1 MKSNQMT
8 GRAWVRRVLRQATLF
23 GGVASAVCI
32 HAGETSA
39 QETLR
44 PMPPKAW
51 KSAGPWRAIGISPRK
66 PAMAPP
72 TLAPTTLAPSE
83 SLSELNAV
91 SPASAQESSSQSAS
105 PQAGGVVNAIATDQA
120 KQPSL
125 VKVPSIKIQLPE
137 ASSIAPNLPSVPSV
151 PSVPNLSNLSNASLP
166 TELETSRSIGAKVR
180 LSASSI
186 SQVPSQGVAL
196 ESSTTNAANLRV
208 TRSGDITAETPVKVN
223 FNQERILALPAL
235 PSANSPFAETGIEI
249 PVRVEA
255 VAETVQTILE
265 SQPPMVELPAMG
277 ILPVTPLDIPTRSLP
292 PELQAPELEAPKLQA
307 PELQAPKLQAPELQA
322 PELQAPELQAPELQA
337 PELQAPEL
345 QAPEL
350 EAPEIEAPKIGE
362 MHRSDESAASNAAQT
377 LNPEVDV
384 LTLANPAL
392 SANRTSGPVSAASS
406 IVPLPSIDA
415 TSEEIEAISKLAR
428 STKPSSDKAMMEG
441 VLSQPGDE
449 VLITSGPLSKLIDSE
464 AAESVMLETQA
475 IRAVQVPGTISRLH
489 VVDSS
494 VCQVVCNGN
503 RLFIVADQP
512 GQTIIEANMGKHQKP
527 LHMKVVVER
536 PWARGKSASVNLDQM
551 QAIVSHLAP
560 TAEITV
566 QPSDEG
572 SLIVT
577 GFAQSNQQAKKVL
590 EAIRKMVL
598 VPVVDQVEVR

>member
-23 GGVASAVCI
+23 GGLASAVCI

-137 ASSIAPNLPSVPSV
+137 ASSIAPNLPSVP
-151 PSVPNLSNLSNASLP
+151 NLPNLSNASLP

-292 PELQAPELEAPKLQA
+292 PELQAPELEAPK
-307 PELQAPKLQAPELQA
+307 
-322 PELQAPELQAPELQA
+322 LQAPELQAPELQA

>member
-8 GRAWVRRVLRQATLF
+8 GRAWVRRVLRQTTLF
-23 GGVASAVCI
+23 GGLASAVCI
-32 HAGETSA
+32 HAGLTSA
-39 QETLR
+39 QDTLR

-66 PAMAPP
+66 PAMAPSTQAP
-72 TLAPTTLAPSE
+72 ATLAPVE
-83 SLSELNAV
+83 SLSELSAV
-91 SPASAQESSSQSAS
+91 SPASAQESSNQSAS

-137 ASSIAPNLPSVPSV
+137 ASSIAPNI
-151 PSVPNLSNLSNASLP
+151 PNLPNVPNLSNASLP

-186 SQVPSQGVAL
+186 SQVPSQGVSL
-196 ESSTTNAANLRV
+196 ESTSTNAANLKV

-235 PSANSPFAETGIEI
+235 PSANSPYAETGIEI

-265 SQPPMVELPAMG
+265 SQPPMVELPAIG

-292 PELQAPELEAPKLQA
+292 PELEAPELEAPELEAPELEAPELEAPELEAPKLN
-307 PELQAPKLQAPELQA
+307 
-322 PELQAPELQAPELQA
+322 
-337 PELQAPEL
+337 
-345 QAPEL
+345 
-350 EAPEIEAPKIGE
+350 E
-362 MHRSDESAASNAAQT
+362 MHRNDESVASNAAQT

-384 LTLANPAL
+384 PTLANPVL
-392 SANRTSGPVSAASS
+392 SANRSIGPVSAASS

-428 STKPSSDKAMMEG
+428 STKPSSDKAMMDG

-449 VLITSGPLSKLIDSE
+449 ILITSGPLSKLIDSE

>member
-1 MKSNQMT
+1 
-8 GRAWVRRVLRQATLF
+8 
-23 GGVASAVCI
+23 
-32 HAGETSA
+32 
-39 QETLR
+39 
-44 PMPPKAW
+44 
-51 KSAGPWRAIGISPRK
+51 
-66 PAMAPP
+66 
-72 TLAPTTLAPSE
+72 
-83 SLSELNAV
+83 
-91 SPASAQESSSQSAS
+91 
-105 PQAGGVVNAIATDQA
+105 
-120 KQPSL
+120 
-125 VKVPSIKIQLPE
+125 
-137 ASSIAPNLPSVPSV
+137 
-151 PSVPNLSNLSNASLP
+151 LP
-166 TELETSRSIGAKVR
+166 TESETSRSIGAKVR

-196 ESSTTNAANLRV
+196 ESPSTNAANLKV

-235 PSANSPFAETGIEI
+235 PSASSPFAETGIEI

-265 SQPPMVELPAMG
+265 SQPQIVELPAMG
-277 ILPVTPLDIPTRSLP
+277 IVPVTPLDIPTRNLP
-292 PELQAPELEAPKLQA
+292 PELQAPELEMPKL
-307 PELQAPKLQAPELQA
+307 E
-322 PELQAPELQAPELQA
+322 
-337 PELQAPEL
+337 APEL

-350 EAPEIEAPKIGE
+350 EIPEIQAPSLEAPSLEAPQLEAPQLEAPEIDD
-362 MHRSDESAASNAAQT
+362 R
-377 LNPEVDV
+377 EV
-384 LTLANPAL
+384 TLANPAVA
-392 SANRTSGPVSAASS
+392 ANRTIGPVSAASS
-406 IVPLPSIDA
+406 IVPLPRIDA

-428 STKPSSDKAMMEG
+428 STKPSSDKAMTEG

-449 VLITSGPLSKLIDSE
+449 ILITSGPLSRLIDSE
-464 AAESVMLETQA
+464 AAESVMLETHA
-475 IRAVQVPGTISRLH
+475 IRAVQVPGPISRLH

-572 SLIVT
+572 SLVVT
-577 GFAQSNQQAKKVL
+577 GFAQNNQQAKKVL

>member
-1 MKSNQMT
+1 M
-8 GRAWVRRVLRQATLF
+8 
-23 GGVASAVCI
+23 
-32 HAGETSA
+32 
-39 QETLR
+39 
-44 PMPPKAW
+44 
-51 KSAGPWRAIGISPRK
+51 
-66 PAMAPP
+66 
-72 TLAPTTLAPSE
+72 
-83 SLSELNAV
+83 
-91 SPASAQESSSQSAS
+91 
-105 PQAGGVVNAIATDQA
+105 
-120 KQPSL
+120 
-125 VKVPSIKIQLPE
+125 
-137 ASSIAPNLPSVPSV
+137 
-151 PSVPNLSNLSNASLP
+151 
-166 TELETSRSIGAKVR
+166 
-180 LSASSI
+180 
-186 SQVPSQGVAL
+186 PSQGVAL
-196 ESSTTNAANLRV
+196 ESPSTNAANLKV

-235 PSANSPFAETGIEI
+235 PSASSPFAETGIEI

-265 SQPPMVELPAMG
+265 SQPQMVELPAMG
-277 ILPVTPLDIPTRSLP
+277 IVPVTPLDIPTLGLP
-292 PELQAPELEAPKLQA
+292 PELQAPELQATELEAPKL
-307 PELQAPKLQAPELQA
+307 EAPKIE
-322 PELQAPELQAPELQA
+322 
-337 PELQAPEL
+337 
-345 QAPEL
+345 APEL
-350 EAPEIEAPKIGE
+350 EAPELEIPKIEAPKFEAPKLDE
-362 MHRSDESAASNAAQT
+362 MNRSDESAASNAVQT

-392 SANRTSGPVSAASS
+392 SAKRAIGPVSAASS
-406 IVPLPSIDA
+406 IVPLPRIDA

-428 STKPSSDKAMMEG
+428 STKPSSDKAMMDG

-464 AAESVMLETQA
+464 AAESVILESQA
-475 IRAVQVPGTISRLH
+475 IRAVQIPGTISRLH

>member
-1 MKSNQMT
+1 
-8 GRAWVRRVLRQATLF
+8 
-23 GGVASAVCI
+23 
-32 HAGETSA
+32 
-39 QETLR
+39 
-44 PMPPKAW
+44 MPPKAW

-66 PAMAPP
+66 PAMAPSTQAP
-72 TLAPTTLAPSE
+72 ATLAPIE

-91 SPASAQESSSQSAS
+91 SPASAQESPNQSSS

-137 ASSIAPNLPSVPSV
+137 ASSIAPNLPSVP
-151 PSVPNLSNLSNASLP
+151 NLSNASLP

-186 SQVPSQGVAL
+186 SQVPSQGVSL
-196 ESSTTNAANLRV
+196 ESTSTNAANLKV

-235 PSANSPFAETGIEI
+235 PSANSPYAETGIEI
-249 PVRVEA
+249 PVRIEA
-255 VAETVQTILE
+255 VDETVQTILE
-265 SQPPMVELPAMG
+265 SQPTMVELPAIG

-292 PELQAPELEAPKLQA
+292 PELE
-307 PELQAPKLQAPELQA
+307 
-322 PELQAPELQAPELQA
+322 
-337 PELQAPEL
+337 
-345 QAPEL
+345 APEL
-350 EAPEIEAPKIGE
+350 EAPELEIPKIEIPKIEAPKLEAPKLEAPKLEAPKLEAPKIEAPKLNE
-362 MHRSDESAASNAAQT
+362 MHRNDESAASNAAQT

-384 LTLANPAL
+384 PTLANPVP
-392 SANRTSGPVSAASS
+392 SANRSIGPVSAASS
-406 IVPLPSIDA
+406 IVPLPRIDA

-428 STKPSSDKAMMEG
+428 STKPSSDKAMMDG

-449 VLITSGPLSKLIDSE
+449 ILITSGPLSKLIDSE

>member
-1 MKSNQMT
+1 
-8 GRAWVRRVLRQATLF
+8 
-23 GGVASAVCI
+23 
-32 HAGETSA
+32 
-39 QETLR
+39 
-44 PMPPKAW
+44 MPPKAW

-66 PAMAPP
+66 PAQ
-72 TLAPTTLAPSE
+72 
-83 SLSELNAV
+83 AV
-91 SPASAQESSSQSAS
+91 SLASAQESPNPSAS

-120 KQPSL
+120 KEPSL
-125 VKVPSIKIQLPE
+125 VKVPSIKIHQPE
-137 ASSIAPNLPSVPSV
+137 ANSITPNLPTVTNLPSL
-151 PSVPNLSNLSNASLP
+151 PNVSLP

-196 ESSTTNAANLRV
+196 ESPSTNAANLKV

-235 PSANSPFAETGIEI
+235 PSASSPFAETGIEI

-265 SQPPMVELPAMG
+265 SQPQMVELPAMG
-277 ILPVTPLDIPTRSLP
+277 IVPVTPLDIPTLGLP
-292 PELQAPELEAPKLQA
+292 PELQAPELQA
-307 PELQAPKLQAPELQA
+307 TELQA
-322 PELQAPELQAPELQA
+322 PELQATELQAPELQA
-337 PELQAPEL
+337 TELQATEL
-345 QAPEL
+345 QATELEVPEL
-350 EAPEIEAPKIGE
+350 EAPELEIPMIEAPKFEAPKLDE
-362 MHRSDESAASNAAQT
+362 MERSDESAASNAIQT

-392 SANRTSGPVSAASS
+392 SAKRTIGPVSAASS
-406 IVPLPSIDA
+406 IVPLPRIDA

-428 STKPSSDKAMMEG
+428 STKPSSDKAMMDG

-475 IRAVQVPGTISRLH
+475 IRAVQIPGTISRLH

>member
-1 MKSNQMT
+1 
-8 GRAWVRRVLRQATLF
+8 
-23 GGVASAVCI
+23 
-32 HAGETSA
+32 
-39 QETLR
+39 
-44 PMPPKAW
+44 
-51 KSAGPWRAIGISPRK
+51 
-66 PAMAPP
+66 
-72 TLAPTTLAPSE
+72 
-83 SLSELNAV
+83 
-91 SPASAQESSSQSAS
+91 
-105 PQAGGVVNAIATDQA
+105 
-120 KQPSL
+120 
-125 VKVPSIKIQLPE
+125 
-137 ASSIAPNLPSVPSV
+137 
-151 PSVPNLSNLSNASLP
+151 
-166 TELETSRSIGAKVR
+166 
-180 LSASSI
+180 
-186 SQVPSQGVAL
+186 
-196 ESSTTNAANLRV
+196 
-208 TRSGDITAETPVKVN
+208 VN

-235 PSANSPFAETGIEI
+235 PSANSPYAETGIEI
-249 PVRVEA
+249 PVRIEA
-255 VAETVQTILE
+255 VDETVQTILE
-265 SQPPMVELPAMG
+265 SQPTMVELPSIG

-292 PELQAPELEAPKLQA
+292 PELEAPELEAPELEIPKIEAPKIEAPELEAPKLQA
-307 PELQAPKLQAPELQA
+307 PELQAPKLEAPKLEA
-322 PELQAPELQAPELQA
+322 PKLE
-337 PELQAPEL
+337 
-345 QAPEL
+345 APEL
-350 EAPEIEAPKIGE
+350 EAPKFRE
-362 MHRSDESAASNAAQT
+362 MHRSGESAASNAAQT

-384 LTLANPAL
+384 PSLANPVLA
-392 SANRTSGPVSAASS
+392 ANRSIGPVSAASS
-406 IVPLPSIDA
+406 IVPLPRIDA

-428 STKPSSDKAMMEG
+428 STKPSSDKAMMDG

-449 VLITSGPLSKLIDSE
+449 ILITSGPLSKLIDSE

>member
-1 MKSNQMT
+1 
-8 GRAWVRRVLRQATLF
+8 
-23 GGVASAVCI
+23 
-32 HAGETSA
+32 
-39 QETLR
+39 
-44 PMPPKAW
+44 MPPKAW

-66 PAMAPP
+66 PAQ
-72 TLAPTTLAPSE
+72 
-83 SLSELNAV
+83 AV
-91 SPASAQESSSQSAS
+91 SLASAQESPNPSAS

-120 KQPSL
+120 KEPSL
-125 VKVPSIKIQLPE
+125 VKVPSIKIHQPE
-137 ASSIAPNLPSVPSV
+137 ASSITSNLPTVPNLPSL
-151 PSVPNLSNLSNASLP
+151 PNVSLP

-196 ESSTTNAANLRV
+196 ESPSTNAANLKV

-235 PSANSPFAETGIEI
+235 PSASSPFAETGIEI

-265 SQPPMVELPAMG
+265 SQPQMVELPAMG
-277 ILPVTPLDIPTRSLP
+277 IVPVTPLDIPTLGLP
-292 PELQAPELEAPKLQA
+292 PELQAPELQATELEAPKL
-307 PELQAPKLQAPELQA
+307 EAPKIE
-322 PELQAPELQAPELQA
+322 
-337 PELQAPEL
+337 
-345 QAPEL
+345 APEL
-350 EAPEIEAPKIGE
+350 EAPELEIPKIEAPKFEAPKLDE
-362 MHRSDESAASNAAQT
+362 MNRSDESAASNAVQT

-392 SANRTSGPVSAASS
+392 SAKRAIGPVSAASS
-406 IVPLPSIDA
+406 IVPLPRIDA

-428 STKPSSDKAMMEG
+428 STKPSSDKAMMDG

-464 AAESVMLETQA
+464 AAESVILESQA
-475 IRAVQVPGTISRLH
+475 IRAVQIPGTISRLH

>member
-1 MKSNQMT
+1 
-8 GRAWVRRVLRQATLF
+8 
-23 GGVASAVCI
+23 
-32 HAGETSA
+32 
-39 QETLR
+39 
-44 PMPPKAW
+44 
-51 KSAGPWRAIGISPRK
+51 
-66 PAMAPP
+66 
-72 TLAPTTLAPSE
+72 
-83 SLSELNAV
+83 LSELNAV

-137 ASSIAPNLPSVPSV
+137 ASSIAPNLPSVPNL
-151 PSVPNLSNLSNASLP
+151 PNLSNLSNASLP

-186 SQVPSQGVAL
+186 SQVPSQGVSL
-196 ESSTTNAANLRV
+196 ESTSTNAANLKV

-307 PELQAPKLQAPELQA
+307 PELQAPEL
-322 PELQAPELQAPELQA
+322 E
-337 PELQAPEL
+337 
-345 QAPEL
+345 APEL

>member
-23 GGVASAVCI
+23 GGLASAVCI
-32 HAGETSA
+32 HVGETSA

-137 ASSIAPNLPSVPSV
+137 ASSIAPNLPSVP
-151 PSVPNLSNLSNASLP
+151 NLPNLSNASLP

-307 PELQAPKLQAPELQA
+307 PELQAPELQA
-322 PELQAPELQAPELQA
+322 PELQAPKLQAPELQA

>member
-1 MKSNQMT
+1 
-8 GRAWVRRVLRQATLF
+8 
-23 GGVASAVCI
+23 
-32 HAGETSA
+32 
-39 QETLR
+39 
-44 PMPPKAW
+44 MPPKAW

-91 SPASAQESSSQSAS
+91 SPASAQESPSQSAS

-137 ASSIAPNLPSVPSV
+137 ASSIAPNLPSVP
-151 PSVPNLSNLSNASLP
+151 NLPNLSNASLP

-292 PELQAPELEAPKLQA
+292 PELQAPELEAPELEA
-307 PELQAPKLQAPELQA
+307 PELE
-322 PELQAPELQAPELQA
+322 
-337 PELQAPEL
+337 
-345 QAPEL
+345 APEL

-428 STKPSSDKAMMEG
+428 STKPSSDKAMMDG

-449 VLITSGPLSKLIDSE
+449 ILITSGPLSKLIDSE

>member
-1 MKSNQMT
+1 
-8 GRAWVRRVLRQATLF
+8 
-23 GGVASAVCI
+23 
-32 HAGETSA
+32 
-39 QETLR
+39 
-44 PMPPKAW
+44 
-51 KSAGPWRAIGISPRK
+51 
-66 PAMAPP
+66 MAPS
-72 TLAPTTLAPSE
+72 TQAQAKLAPIE

-91 SPASAQESSSQSAS
+91 SPASAQESPNQSAS
-105 PQAGGVVNAIATDQA
+105 PQPSGVVNAIATDQA

-137 ASSIAPNLPSVPSV
+137 ASSIAPNI
-151 PSVPNLSNLSNASLP
+151 PNLPDLSNVSLP
-166 TELETSRSIGAKVR
+166 TDLETSRSIGAKVR

-186 SQVPSQGVAL
+186 SQVPSQGVSL
-196 ESSTTNAANLRV
+196 EFTSTNAANLKV

-235 PSANSPFAETGIEI
+235 PSANSPYAETGIEI

-255 VAETVQTILE
+255 VAETVQSILE
-265 SQPPMVELPAMG
+265 SQPTMVELPAIG

-292 PELQAPELEAPKLQA
+292 PELEAPELEAPELEIPKL
-307 PELQAPKLQAPELQA
+307 EAPK
-322 PELQAPELQAPELQA
+322 
-337 PELQAPEL
+337 
-345 QAPEL
+345 L
-350 EAPEIEAPKIGE
+350 EAPEIEAPEIEAPELNE
-362 MHRSDESAASNAAQT
+362 MHRNDESAASKAAQT
-377 LNPEVDV
+377 LNTEVDV
-384 LTLANPAL
+384 PTLANPAL

-428 STKPSSDKAMMEG
+428 STKPSSDKAMMDG

-449 VLITSGPLSKLIDSE
+449 ILITSGPLSKLIDSE

-527 LHMKVVVER
+527 LHMKVMVQR

>member
-1 MKSNQMT
+1 
-8 GRAWVRRVLRQATLF
+8 
-23 GGVASAVCI
+23 
-32 HAGETSA
+32 
-39 QETLR
+39 
-44 PMPPKAW
+44 MPPKAW

-66 PAMAPP
+66 PAMAPS
-72 TLAPTTLAPSE
+72 TQAQAILAPIE

-91 SPASAQESSSQSAS
+91 SPASAQEVPNQSAS

-137 ASSIAPNLPSVPSV
+137 VSSIAPNIPNLPNVPS
-151 PSVPNLSNLSNASLP
+151 LSNASLP

-186 SQVPSQGVAL
+186 SQVPSQGVSL
-196 ESSTTNAANLRV
+196 ESTSTNAANLKV

-235 PSANSPFAETGIEI
+235 PSANSPYAETGIEI

-265 SQPPMVELPAMG
+265 SQPTMVELPAIG

-292 PELQAPELEAPKLQA
+292 PELEAPELEAP
-307 PELQAPKLQAPELQA
+307 ELEIPK
-322 PELQAPELQAPELQA
+322 
-337 PELQAPEL
+337 
-345 QAPEL
+345 L
-350 EAPEIEAPKIGE
+350 EAPEIEAPEINE
-362 MHRSDESAASNAAQT
+362 MHRNDESAESNAAQT
-377 LNPEVDV
+377 LNTEVDV
-384 LTLANPAL
+384 PTLANPAL

-406 IVPLPSIDA
+406 IVPLPRIDA

-428 STKPSSDKAMMEG
+428 STKPSSDKAMMDG

-449 VLITSGPLSKLIDSE
+449 ILITSGPLSKLIDSE
-464 AAESVMLETQA
+464 AAESVMLETQG

-527 LHMKVVVER
+527 LLMKVVVER

>member
-1 MKSNQMT
+1 
-8 GRAWVRRVLRQATLF
+8 
-23 GGVASAVCI
+23 
-32 HAGETSA
+32 
-39 QETLR
+39 
-44 PMPPKAW
+44 
-51 KSAGPWRAIGISPRK
+51 
-66 PAMAPP
+66 
-72 TLAPTTLAPSE
+72 
-83 SLSELNAV
+83 
-91 SPASAQESSSQSAS
+91 
-105 PQAGGVVNAIATDQA
+105 
-120 KQPSL
+120 
-125 VKVPSIKIQLPE
+125 
-137 ASSIAPNLPSVPSV
+137 
-151 PSVPNLSNLSNASLP
+151 
-166 TELETSRSIGAKVR
+166 
-180 LSASSI
+180 
-186 SQVPSQGVAL
+186 L

-292 PELQAPELEAPKLQA
+292 PELQAPELEAPK
-307 PELQAPKLQAPELQA
+307 
-322 PELQAPELQAPELQA
+322 
-337 PELQAPEL
+337 LQAPEL

>member
-1 MKSNQMT
+1 
-8 GRAWVRRVLRQATLF
+8 
-23 GGVASAVCI
+23 
-32 HAGETSA
+32 
-39 QETLR
+39 
-44 PMPPKAW
+44 
-51 KSAGPWRAIGISPRK
+51 
-66 PAMAPP
+66 MAPSTQAP
-72 TLAPTTLAPSE
+72 ATLAPIE

-91 SPASAQESSSQSAS
+91 SPASAQEAPNQSAS

-137 ASSIAPNLPSVPSV
+137 ASSIAPNIQNLPNVP
-151 PSVPNLSNLSNASLP
+151 NLSNASLP

-186 SQVPSQGVAL
+186 SQVPSQGVSL
-196 ESSTTNAANLRV
+196 ESTSTNAANLKV

-235 PSANSPFAETGIEI
+235 PSANSPYAETGIEI

-265 SQPPMVELPAMG
+265 SQPNMVELPAIG

-292 PELQAPELEAPKLQA
+292 PELEAPELEAPELEIPKLEA
-307 PELQAPKLQAPELQA
+307 PELEAPELEI
-322 PELQAPELQAPELQA
+322 PK
-337 PELQAPEL
+337 
-345 QAPEL
+345 L
-350 EAPEIEAPKIGE
+350 EAPEIEAPKLNE
-362 MHRSDESAASNAAQT
+362 MHRNDESAASKAAQT
-377 LNPEVDV
+377 LNTEVDV
-384 LTLANPAL
+384 PTLANPAL

-428 STKPSSDKAMMEG
+428 STKPSSDKAMMDG

-449 VLITSGPLSKLIDSE
+449 ILITSGPLSKFIDSE

-527 LHMKVVVER
+527 LHMKVMVER

>member
-1 MKSNQMT
+1 
-8 GRAWVRRVLRQATLF
+8 
-23 GGVASAVCI
+23 
-32 HAGETSA
+32 
-39 QETLR
+39 
-44 PMPPKAW
+44 
-51 KSAGPWRAIGISPRK
+51 
-66 PAMAPP
+66 MAPSTQAP
-72 TLAPTTLAPSE
+72 ATLAPIE

-91 SPASAQESSSQSAS
+91 SPASAQEAPNQSAS

-137 ASSIAPNLPSVPSV
+137 VSSIAPNIPNLPNVPS
-151 PSVPNLSNLSNASLP
+151 LSNASLP
-166 TELETSRSIGAKVR
+166 NELETSRSIGAKVR

-186 SQVPSQGVAL
+186 SQVPSQGVSL
-196 ESSTTNAANLRV
+196 ESTSTNAANLKV

-235 PSANSPFAETGIEI
+235 PSANSPYAETGIEI

-265 SQPPMVELPAMG
+265 SQPTMVELPAIG

-292 PELQAPELEAPKLQA
+292 PELEAPELEAPELEA
-307 PELQAPKLQAPELQA
+307 PELEIPKLE
-322 PELQAPELQAPELQA
+322 
-337 PELQAPEL
+337 
-345 QAPEL
+345 APEL
-350 EAPEIEAPKIGE
+350 EAPEIEAPKLNE
-362 MHRSDESAASNAAQT
+362 MHRNDESAASKAAQT
-377 LNPEVDV
+377 LNTEVDV
-384 LTLANPAL
+384 PTLANPAL

-428 STKPSSDKAMMEG
+428 STKPSSDKAMMDG

-449 VLITSGPLSKLIDSE
+449 ILITSGPLSKLIDSE

>member
-1 MKSNQMT
+1 MKSNQKS

-23 GGVASAVCI
+23 GGLAGAVCI
-32 HAGETSA
+32 HAGLTSA
-39 QETLR
+39 QDTLR

-66 PAMAPP
+66 PVQSVQEIS
-72 TLAPTTLAPSE
+72 LAA
-83 SLSELNAV
+83 
-91 SPASAQESSSQSAS
+91 AQESPNLSTS
-105 PQAGGVVNAIATDQA
+105 PQAGGVVNAIATDQT

-125 VKVPSIKIQLPE
+125 VKVPSIKIDQPE
-137 ASSIAPNLPSVPSV
+137 VSSITSNLPNLP
-151 PSVPNLSNLSNASLP
+151 NASLP
-166 TELETSRSIGAKVR
+166 TESETSRSIGAKVR

-196 ESSTTNAANLRV
+196 ESPSTNAANLKV

-235 PSANSPFAETGIEI
+235 PSASSPFAETGIEI

-265 SQPPMVELPAMG
+265 SQPQIVELPATG
-277 ILPVTPLDIPTRSLP
+277 IVPVTPLDIPTRNLP
-292 PELQAPELEAPKLQA
+292 PELQAPELEMPKLEMPKHEA
-307 PELQAPKLQAPELQA
+307 PELQASELEIPEIQAPSLEA
-322 PELQAPELQAPELQA
+322 PQ
-337 PELQAPEL
+337 
-345 QAPEL
+345 L
-350 EAPEIEAPKIGE
+350 EAPETEAPEIDD
-362 MHRSDESAASNAAQT
+362 R
-377 LNPEVDV
+377 EV
-384 LTLANPAL
+384 TLANPAVA
-392 SANRTSGPVSAASS
+392 ANRTIGPVSAASS
-406 IVPLPSIDA
+406 IVPLPRIDA

-428 STKPSSDKAMMEG
+428 STKPSSDKAMTEG

-449 VLITSGPLSKLIDSE
+449 ILITSGPLSRLIDSE
-464 AAESVMLETQA
+464 AAESVMLETHA
-475 IRAVQVPGTISRLH
+475 IRAVQVPGPISRLH

-577 GFAQSNQQAKKVL
+577 GFAQNNQQAKKVL

>member
-1 MKSNQMT
+1 
-8 GRAWVRRVLRQATLF
+8 
-23 GGVASAVCI
+23 
-32 HAGETSA
+32 
-39 QETLR
+39 
-44 PMPPKAW
+44 MPPKAW

-72 TLAPTTLAPSE
+72 TLAPATLAPSE

-137 ASSIAPNLPSVPSV
+137 TSSIAPNLPSVPSV
-151 PSVPNLSNLSNASLP
+151 PSAPNASLP

-307 PELQAPKLQAPELQA
+307 PK
-322 PELQAPELQAPELQA
+322 
-337 PELQAPEL
+337 LQAPEL

-449 VLITSGPLSKLIDSE
+449 VLITSGPLSKLVDSE

>member
-1 MKSNQMT
+1 
-8 GRAWVRRVLRQATLF
+8 
-23 GGVASAVCI
+23 
-32 HAGETSA
+32 
-39 QETLR
+39 
-44 PMPPKAW
+44 
-51 KSAGPWRAIGISPRK
+51 
-66 PAMAPP
+66 MAPP
-72 TLAPTTLAPSE
+72 TLAPATLAPSE
-83 SLSELNAV
+83 NLSELNAV
-91 SPASAQESSSQSAS
+91 SPASAQEYPNQSAS

-137 ASSIAPNLPSVPSV
+137 ASSIAPNLPSVP
-151 PSVPNLSNLSNASLP
+151 NLSNASLP
-166 TELETSRSIGAKVR
+166 TDLETSRSIGAKVR

-186 SQVPSQGVAL
+186 SHVPSQGVSL
-196 ESSTTNAANLRV
+196 ESTSTNAANLKV

-235 PSANSPFAETGIEI
+235 PSANSPYAETGIEI
-249 PVRVEA
+249 PVRIEA
-255 VAETVQTILE
+255 VDETVQTILE
-265 SQPPMVELPAMG
+265 SQPTMVELPSIG

-292 PELQAPELEAPKLQA
+292 PELEAPELEAPELEIPKIEAPKIEAPELEAPKLQA
-307 PELQAPKLQAPELQA
+307 PELQAPKLEAPKLEA
-322 PELQAPELQAPELQA
+322 PKLE
-337 PELQAPEL
+337 
-345 QAPEL
+345 APEL
-350 EAPEIEAPKIGE
+350 EAPKFRE
-362 MHRSDESAASNAAQT
+362 MHRSGESAASNAAQT

-384 LTLANPAL
+384 PSLANPVLA
-392 SANRTSGPVSAASS
+392 ANRSIGPVSAASS
-406 IVPLPSIDA
+406 IVPLPRIDA

-428 STKPSSDKAMMEG
+428 STKPSSDKAMMDG

-449 VLITSGPLSKLIDSE
+449 ILITSGPLSKLIDSE

>member
-1 MKSNQMT
+1 
-8 GRAWVRRVLRQATLF
+8 
-23 GGVASAVCI
+23 
-32 HAGETSA
+32 
-39 QETLR
+39 
-44 PMPPKAW
+44 MPPKAW

-66 PAMAPP
+66 PAMAPSTQSP
-72 TLAPTTLAPSE
+72 ATLAPIE

-91 SPASAQESSSQSAS
+91 SPASAQEYPNQSAS

-137 ASSIAPNLPSVPSV
+137 ASSIAPNLPSVP
-151 PSVPNLSNLSNASLP
+151 NLSNASLP
-166 TELETSRSIGAKVR
+166 TDLETSRSIGAKVR

-186 SQVPSQGVAL
+186 SHVPSQGVSL
-196 ESSTTNAANLRV
+196 ESTSTNAANLKV

-235 PSANSPFAETGIEI
+235 PSANSPYAETGIEI
-249 PVRVEA
+249 PVRIEA
-255 VAETVQTILE
+255 VDETVQTILE
-265 SQPPMVELPAMG
+265 SQPTMVELPSIG

-292 PELQAPELEAPKLQA
+292 PELEAPELEAPELEIPKIEAPKIEAPELEAPKLQA
-307 PELQAPKLQAPELQA
+307 PELQAPKLEAPKLEA
-322 PELQAPELQAPELQA
+322 PKLE
-337 PELQAPEL
+337 
-345 QAPEL
+345 APEL
-350 EAPEIEAPKIGE
+350 EAPKFRE
-362 MHRSDESAASNAAQT
+362 MHRSGESAASNAAQT

-384 LTLANPAL
+384 PSLANPVLA
-392 SANRTSGPVSAASS
+392 ANRSIGPVSAASS
-406 IVPLPSIDA
+406 IVPLPRIDA

-428 STKPSSDKAMMEG
+428 STKPSSDKAMMDG

-449 VLITSGPLSKLIDSE
+449 ILITSGPLSKLIDSE

>member
-1 MKSNQMT
+1 
-8 GRAWVRRVLRQATLF
+8 
-23 GGVASAVCI
+23 
-32 HAGETSA
+32 
-39 QETLR
+39 
-44 PMPPKAW
+44 MPPKAW

-66 PAMAPP
+66 PAQ
-72 TLAPTTLAPSE
+72 
-83 SLSELNAV
+83 AV
-91 SPASAQESSSQSAS
+91 SLASAQESPNPSAS

-120 KQPSL
+120 KEPSL
-125 VKVPSIKIQLPE
+125 VKVPSIKIHQPE
-137 ASSIAPNLPSVPSV
+137 ASSITSNLPTVPNLPSL
-151 PSVPNLSNLSNASLP
+151 PNVSLP

-196 ESSTTNAANLRV
+196 ESPSTNAANLKV

-235 PSANSPFAETGIEI
+235 PSASSPFAETGIEI

-265 SQPPMVELPAMG
+265 SQPQMVELPAMG
-277 ILPVTPLDIPTRSLP
+277 IVPVTPLDIPTLGLP
-292 PELQAPELEAPKLQA
+292 PELQAPELQVPELEAPKL
-307 PELQAPKLQAPELQA
+307 EAPKIEAPKIEA
-322 PELQAPELQAPELQA
+322 PKIEAPKIEAPKIE
-337 PELQAPEL
+337 
-345 QAPEL
+345 APEL
-350 EAPEIEAPKIGE
+350 EAPELEIPKIEAPKFEAPKLDE
-362 MHRSDESAASNAAQT
+362 MERSDESAASNAVQT

-392 SANRTSGPVSAASS
+392 SAKRTIGPVSAASS
-406 IVPLPSIDA
+406 IVPLPRIDA

-428 STKPSSDKAMMEG
+428 STKPSSDKAMMDG

-464 AAESVMLETQA
+464 AAESVILESQA
-475 IRAVQVPGTISRLH
+475 IRAVQIPGTISRLH

>member
-1 MKSNQMT
+1 
-8 GRAWVRRVLRQATLF
+8 
-23 GGVASAVCI
+23 
-32 HAGETSA
+32 
-39 QETLR
+39 
-44 PMPPKAW
+44 
-51 KSAGPWRAIGISPRK
+51 
-66 PAMAPP
+66 
-72 TLAPTTLAPSE
+72 
-83 SLSELNAV
+83 
-91 SPASAQESSSQSAS
+91 
-105 PQAGGVVNAIATDQA
+105 
-120 KQPSL
+120 
-125 VKVPSIKIQLPE
+125 
-137 ASSIAPNLPSVPSV
+137 
-151 PSVPNLSNLSNASLP
+151 
-166 TELETSRSIGAKVR
+166 
-180 LSASSI
+180 
-186 SQVPSQGVAL
+186 L

-292 PELQAPELEAPKLQA
+292 PELQAPELEAPELEA
-307 PELQAPKLQAPELQA
+307 PELE
-322 PELQAPELQAPELQA
+322 
-337 PELQAPEL
+337 
-345 QAPEL
+345 APEL

-428 STKPSSDKAMMEG
+428 STKPSSDKAMMDG

-449 VLITSGPLSKLIDSE
+449 ILITSGPLSKLIDSE

>member
-1 MKSNQMT
+1 MES
-8 GRAWVRRVLRQATLF
+8 
-23 GGVASAVCI
+23 
-32 HAGETSA
+32 TS
-39 QETLR
+39 
-44 PMPPKAW
+44 
-51 KSAGPWRAIGISPRK
+51 
-66 PAMAPP
+66 
-72 TLAPTTLAPSE
+72 
-83 SLSELNAV
+83 
-91 SPASAQESSSQSAS
+91 
-105 PQAGGVVNAIATDQA
+105 
-120 KQPSL
+120 
-125 VKVPSIKIQLPE
+125 
-137 ASSIAPNLPSVPSV
+137 
-151 PSVPNLSNLSNASLP
+151 
-166 TELETSRSIGAKVR
+166 
-180 LSASSI
+180 
-186 SQVPSQGVAL
+186 
-196 ESSTTNAANLRV
+196 TNAANLKV

-235 PSANSPFAETGIEI
+235 PSANSPYAETGIEI

-265 SQPPMVELPAMG
+265 SQPTMVELPAIG

-292 PELQAPELEAPKLQA
+292 PELE
-307 PELQAPKLQAPELQA
+307 
-322 PELQAPELQAPELQA
+322 
-337 PELQAPEL
+337 
-345 QAPEL
+345 APEL
-350 EAPEIEAPKIGE
+350 EAPELEIPKLEAPEIEASELEAPKLNE
-362 MHRSDESAASNAAQT
+362 MHRNDESAASKAAQT
-377 LNPEVDV
+377 LNTEVDV
-384 LTLANPAL
+384 PTLANPAL

-428 STKPSSDKAMMEG
+428 STKPSSDKAMMDG

-449 VLITSGPLSKLIDSE
+449 ILITSGPLSKFIDSE

>member
-23 GGVASAVCI
+23 GGLASAVCI

-72 TLAPTTLAPSE
+72 TLAPATLAPSE

-137 ASSIAPNLPSVPSV
+137 TSSIAPNLPSVPSV
-151 PSVPNLSNLSNASLP
+151 PSAPNASLP

-307 PELQAPKLQAPELQA
+307 PELQAP
-322 PELQAPELQAPELQA
+322 
-337 PELQAPEL
+337 EL

-449 VLITSGPLSKLIDSE
+449 VLITSGPLSKLVDSE

>member
-1 MKSNQMT
+1 
-8 GRAWVRRVLRQATLF
+8 
-23 GGVASAVCI
+23 
-32 HAGETSA
+32 
-39 QETLR
+39 
-44 PMPPKAW
+44 MPPKAW

-91 SPASAQESSSQSAS
+91 SPASAQESPSQSAS

-137 ASSIAPNLPSVPSV
+137 ASSIAPNLPSVP
-151 PSVPNLSNLSNASLP
+151 NLPNLSNASLP

-307 PELQAPKLQAPELQA
+307 PELQAPELEAPELQA
-322 PELQAPELQAPELQA
+322 PELQAPELQAPEL
-337 PELQAPEL
+337 EAPEL

>member
-23 GGVASAVCI
+23 GGLASAVCI
-32 HAGETSA
+32 HAGLTSA

-137 ASSIAPNLPSVPSV
+137 ASSIAPNLPSVP
-151 PSVPNLSNLSNASLP
+151 NLPNLSNASLP

-307 PELQAPKLQAPELQA
+307 PELQAPELEA

-428 STKPSSDKAMMEG
+428 STKPSSDKAMMDG

-449 VLITSGPLSKLIDSE
+449 ILITSGPLSKLIDSE

>member
-1 MKSNQMT
+1 
-8 GRAWVRRVLRQATLF
+8 
-23 GGVASAVCI
+23 
-32 HAGETSA
+32 
-39 QETLR
+39 
-44 PMPPKAW
+44 
-51 KSAGPWRAIGISPRK
+51 
-66 PAMAPP
+66 MAPSTQAP
-72 TLAPTTLAPSE
+72 ATLAPIE

-91 SPASAQESSSQSAS
+91 SPASAQESPNQSAS

-137 ASSIAPNLPSVPSV
+137 ASSIAPNI
-151 PSVPNLSNLSNASLP
+151 PNLPNVPNLSNASLP

-186 SQVPSQGVAL
+186 SQVPSQGVSL
-196 ESSTTNAANLRV
+196 ESTSTNAANLKV

-235 PSANSPFAETGIEI
+235 PSANSPYAETGIEI

-265 SQPPMVELPAMG
+265 SQPTMVELPAIG

-292 PELQAPELEAPKLQA
+292 PELE
-307 PELQAPKLQAPELQA
+307 
-322 PELQAPELQAPELQA
+322 
-337 PELQAPEL
+337 
-345 QAPEL
+345 APEL
-350 EAPEIEAPKIGE
+350 EAPELEAPELEAPELEAPELGAPELEAPELEILKIEAPEIEAPEINE
-362 MHRSDESAASNAAQT
+362 MHRNDESAESNAAQT
-377 LNPEVDV
+377 LNTEVDV
-384 LTLANPAL
+384 PTLASPAL

-428 STKPSSDKAMMEG
+428 STKPSSDKAMMDG

-449 VLITSGPLSKLIDSE
+449 ILITSGPLSKLIDSE

>member
-1 MKSNQMT
+1 
-8 GRAWVRRVLRQATLF
+8 
-23 GGVASAVCI
+23 
-32 HAGETSA
+32 
-39 QETLR
+39 
-44 PMPPKAW
+44 
-51 KSAGPWRAIGISPRK
+51 
-66 PAMAPP
+66 
-72 TLAPTTLAPSE
+72 
-83 SLSELNAV
+83 
-91 SPASAQESSSQSAS
+91 
-105 PQAGGVVNAIATDQA
+105 
-120 KQPSL
+120 
-125 VKVPSIKIQLPE
+125 
-137 ASSIAPNLPSVPSV
+137 
-151 PSVPNLSNLSNASLP
+151 
-166 TELETSRSIGAKVR
+166 
-180 LSASSI
+180 
-186 SQVPSQGVAL
+186 L
-196 ESSTTNAANLRV
+196 ESTSTNAANLKV

-292 PELQAPELEAPKLQA
+292 PELEAPELEAPELEAPELEAPELEAPELEAPKL
-307 PELQAPKLQAPELQA
+307 ETPKL
-322 PELQAPELQAPELQA
+322 
-337 PELQAPEL
+337 
-345 QAPEL
+345 
-350 EAPEIEAPKIGE
+350 EAPKINE
-362 MHRSDESAASNAAQT
+362 MHRSDETAASNAAQT

-384 LTLANPAL
+384 PTLANPVL
-392 SANRTSGPVSAASS
+392 SANRSIGPVTAASS
-406 IVPLPSIDA
+406 IVPLPRIDA

-428 STKPSSDKAMMEG
+428 STKPSSDKAMMDG

-449 VLITSGPLSKLIDSE
+449 ILITSGPLSKLIDSE

-512 GQTIIEANMGKHQKP
+512 GQTIIEANMGKNQKP

>member
-1 MKSNQMT
+1 
-8 GRAWVRRVLRQATLF
+8 
-23 GGVASAVCI
+23 
-32 HAGETSA
+32 
-39 QETLR
+39 
-44 PMPPKAW
+44 MPPKAW

-66 PAMAPP
+66 PAQ
-72 TLAPTTLAPSE
+72 
-83 SLSELNAV
+83 AV
-91 SPASAQESSSQSAS
+91 SLASAQESPNPSAS

-120 KQPSL
+120 KEPSL
-125 VKVPSIKIQLPE
+125 VKVPSIKIHQPE
-137 ASSIAPNLPSVPSV
+137 ASSITSNLPTVPNLPSL
-151 PSVPNLSNLSNASLP
+151 PNVSLP

-196 ESSTTNAANLRV
+196 ESPSTNAANLKV

-235 PSANSPFAETGIEI
+235 PSASSPFAETGIEI

-265 SQPPMVELPAMG
+265 SQPQMVELPAMG
-277 ILPVTPLDIPTRSLP
+277 IVPVTPLDIPTLGLP
-292 PELQAPELEAPKLQA
+292 PELQAPELQATELEAPKLEA
-307 PELQAPKLQAPELQA
+307 PELEV
-322 PELQAPELQAPELQA
+322 
-337 PELQAPEL
+337 
-345 QAPEL
+345 PEL
-350 EAPEIEAPKIGE
+350 EAPELEIPKIEAPKFEAPKLDE
-362 MHRSDESAASNAAQT
+362 MNRSDKSAASNAVQT

-392 SANRTSGPVSAASS
+392 SAKRAIGPVSAASS
-406 IVPLPSIDA
+406 IVPLPRIDA

-428 STKPSSDKAMMEG
+428 STKPSSDKAMMDG

-475 IRAVQVPGTISRLH
+475 IRAVQVPGPISRLH

>member
-1 MKSNQMT
+1 M
-8 GRAWVRRVLRQATLF
+8 
-23 GGVASAVCI
+23 
-32 HAGETSA
+32 
-39 QETLR
+39 
-44 PMPPKAW
+44 
-51 KSAGPWRAIGISPRK
+51 
-66 PAMAPP
+66 
-72 TLAPTTLAPSE
+72 
-83 SLSELNAV
+83 
-91 SPASAQESSSQSAS
+91 
-105 PQAGGVVNAIATDQA
+105 
-120 KQPSL
+120 
-125 VKVPSIKIQLPE
+125 VKVPSIKIHQPE
-137 ASSIAPNLPSVPSV
+137 SNSMTPNLPN
-151 PSVPNLSNLSNASLP
+151 VPNLANSPNVSLP

-180 LSASSI
+180 LSVSSI
-186 SQVPSQGVAL
+186 SQVPSQGVASEFL
-196 ESSTTNAANLRV
+196 STNAANLKV

-265 SQPPMVELPAMG
+265 SQPQMVELPAMG
-277 ILPVTPLDIPTRSLP
+277 IVPVTPLEIPTLGLP
-292 PELQAPELEAPKLQA
+292 PELEVPELK
-307 PELQAPKLQAPELQA
+307 
-322 PELQAPELQAPELQA
+322 
-337 PELQAPEL
+337 APEL

-350 EAPEIEAPKIGE
+350 EIPDTEAPKFEAPELDE
-362 MHRSDESAASNAAQT
+362 MNRSDESASSNAVQT

-384 LTLANPAL
+384 LTLGNPAMPAKG
-392 SANRTSGPVSAASS
+392 SIGPVSAASS
-406 IVPLPSIDA
+406 IVPLPRIDA

-428 STKPSSDKAMMEG
+428 STKPSRDKAMTDA

-475 IRAVQVPGTISRLH
+475 IRAVQVPGPISRLH

-527 LHMKVVVER
+527 LHMKVVVEK

-577 GFAQSNQQAKKVL
+577 GFAQSNPQAKKVL

-598 VPVVDQVEVR
+598 VPVVDRVEIR

>member
-23 GGVASAVCI
+23 GGLASAVCI
-32 HAGETSA
+32 HVGETSA

-72 TLAPTTLAPSE
+72 TLAPATLAPSE

-91 SPASAQESSSQSAS
+91 SPASAQESPSQSAS

-137 ASSIAPNLPSVPSV
+137 ASSIAPNLPSVP
-151 PSVPNLSNLSNASLP
+151 NLPNLSNASLP

-292 PELQAPELEAPKLQA
+292 PELQAPELEAPELEA
-307 PELQAPKLQAPELQA
+307 PELEAPELEA
-322 PELQAPELQAPELQA
+322 PELEAPELE
-337 PELQAPEL
+337 
-345 QAPEL
+345 APEL

>member
-23 GGVASAVCI
+23 GGLASAVCI

-66 PAMAPP
+66 PAMAPS
-72 TLAPTTLAPSE
+72 TLAPATLAPSE

-137 ASSIAPNLPSVPSV
+137 ASSIAPNLPSVPSD
-151 PSVPNLSNLSNASLP
+151 SLP

-292 PELQAPELEAPKLQA
+292 PELQAPELEAPK
-307 PELQAPKLQAPELQA
+307 
-322 PELQAPELQAPELQA
+322 LQA

>member
-1 MKSNQMT
+1 
-8 GRAWVRRVLRQATLF
+8 
-23 GGVASAVCI
+23 
-32 HAGETSA
+32 
-39 QETLR
+39 
-44 PMPPKAW
+44 
-51 KSAGPWRAIGISPRK
+51 
-66 PAMAPP
+66 
-72 TLAPTTLAPSE
+72 
-83 SLSELNAV
+83 LSELNAV

-137 ASSIAPNLPSVPSV
+137 TSSIAPNLPSVPSV
-151 PSVPNLSNLSNASLP
+151 PSAPNASLP

-307 PELQAPKLQAPELQA
+307 PELQAPEL
-322 PELQAPELQAPELQA
+322 EAPELQA

-449 VLITSGPLSKLIDSE
+449 VLITSGPLSKLVDSE

>member
-1 MKSNQMT
+1 
-8 GRAWVRRVLRQATLF
+8 
-23 GGVASAVCI
+23 
-32 HAGETSA
+32 
-39 QETLR
+39 
-44 PMPPKAW
+44 
-51 KSAGPWRAIGISPRK
+51 
-66 PAMAPP
+66 MAPS
-72 TLAPTTLAPSE
+72 TQAQAILAPIE

-91 SPASAQESSSQSAS
+91 SPASAQEAPNQSAS

-137 ASSIAPNLPSVPSV
+137 ASSIAPNI
-151 PSVPNLSNLSNASLP
+151 PNLPNVPNLSNASLP

-186 SQVPSQGVAL
+186 SQVPSQGVSV
-196 ESSTTNAANLRV
+196 ESTSTNAANLKV

-235 PSANSPFAETGIEI
+235 PSANSPYAETGIEI

-265 SQPPMVELPAMG
+265 SQPTMVELPAIG

-292 PELQAPELEAPKLQA
+292 PELE
-307 PELQAPKLQAPELQA
+307 
-322 PELQAPELQAPELQA
+322 
-337 PELQAPEL
+337 
-345 QAPEL
+345 APEL
-350 EAPEIEAPKIGE
+350 EAPELEIPKVEAPEIEAPEINE
-362 MHRSDESAASNAAQT
+362 MHRNDESAESNAAQT
-377 LNPEVDV
+377 LNTEVDV
-384 LTLANPAL
+384 PTLANPAL

-406 IVPLPSIDA
+406 IVPLPRIDA

-428 STKPSSDKAMMEG
+428 STKPSSDKAMMDG

-449 VLITSGPLSKLIDSE
+449 ILITSGPLSKLIDSE

>member
-23 GGVASAVCI
+23 GGLASAVCI

-72 TLAPTTLAPSE
+72 TLAPATLAPSE
-83 SLSELNAV
+83 NLSELNAV

-137 ASSIAPNLPSVPSV
+137 TSSIAPNLPSVPSV
-151 PSVPNLSNLSNASLP
+151 PSAPNASLP
-166 TELETSRSIGAKVR
+166 TELETSRSIGTKVR

-292 PELQAPELEAPKLQA
+292 PELQAPELEAPK
-307 PELQAPKLQAPELQA
+307 
-322 PELQAPELQAPELQA
+322 
-337 PELQAPEL
+337 LQAPEL

>member
-1 MKSNQMT
+1 
-8 GRAWVRRVLRQATLF
+8 
-23 GGVASAVCI
+23 
-32 HAGETSA
+32 
-39 QETLR
+39 
-44 PMPPKAW
+44 MPPKAW

-66 PAMAPP
+66 PAQ
-72 TLAPTTLAPSE
+72 
-83 SLSELNAV
+83 AV
-91 SPASAQESSSQSAS
+91 SLASAQESPNPSAS

-120 KQPSL
+120 KEPSL
-125 VKVPSIKIQLPE
+125 VKVPSIKIHQPE
-137 ASSIAPNLPSVPSV
+137 ASSITSNLPTVPNLPSL
-151 PSVPNLSNLSNASLP
+151 PNVSLP

-196 ESSTTNAANLRV
+196 ESPSTNAANLKV

-235 PSANSPFAETGIEI
+235 PSASSPFAETGIEI

-265 SQPPMVELPAMG
+265 SQPQMVELPAMG
-277 ILPVTPLDIPTRSLP
+277 IVPVTPLDIPTLGLP
-292 PELQAPELEAPKLQA
+292 PELQVPELQATELEAPKLEAPELEAPELEAPELEAPKI
-307 PELQAPKLQAPELQA
+307 E
-322 PELQAPELQAPELQA
+322 
-337 PELQAPEL
+337 
-345 QAPEL
+345 APEL
-350 EAPEIEAPKIGE
+350 EAPELEIPKIEAPKFEAPKLDE
-362 MHRSDESAASNAAQT
+362 MNRSDESAASNAIQT

-392 SANRTSGPVSAASS
+392 SAKRAIGPVSAASS
-406 IVPLPSIDA
+406 IVPLPRIDA

-428 STKPSSDKAMMEG
+428 STKPSSDKAMMDG

-464 AAESVMLETQA
+464 AAESVILESQA
-475 IRAVQVPGTISRLH
+475 IRAVQIPGTISRLH

>member
-23 GGVASAVCI
+23 GGLASAVCI
-32 HAGETSA
+32 HAELTSA

-72 TLAPTTLAPSE
+72 TLAPATLAPSE

-91 SPASAQESSSQSAS
+91 SPASAQESPNQSSS

-137 ASSIAPNLPSVPSV
+137 ASSIAPNLPSVP
-151 PSVPNLSNLSNASLP
+151 NLSNASLP
-166 TELETSRSIGAKVR
+166 TDLETSRSIGAKVR

-186 SQVPSQGVAL
+186 SHVPSQGVSL
-196 ESSTTNAANLRV
+196 ESTSTNAANLKV

-235 PSANSPFAETGIEI
+235 PSANSPYAETGIEI
-249 PVRVEA
+249 PVRIEA
-255 VAETVQTILE
+255 VDETVQTILE
-265 SQPPMVELPAMG
+265 SQPTMVELPSIG

-292 PELQAPELEAPKLQA
+292 PELE
-307 PELQAPKLQAPELQA
+307 
-322 PELQAPELQAPELQA
+322 
-337 PELQAPEL
+337 
-345 QAPEL
+345 APEL
-350 EAPEIEAPKIGE
+350 EAPELEIPKIEAPTLEAPTLEAPKLEAPKIEAPKLNE
-362 MHRSDESAASNAAQT
+362 MHRNDESAASNAAQT

-384 LTLANPAL
+384 PTLANPVL
-392 SANRTSGPVSAASS
+392 SANRTNGPVSAASS
-406 IVPLPSIDA
+406 IVPLPRIDA

-428 STKPSSDKAMMEG
+428 STKPSSDKAMMDG

-449 VLITSGPLSKLIDSE
+449 ILITSGPLSKLIDSE

>member
-1 MKSNQMT
+1 
-8 GRAWVRRVLRQATLF
+8 
-23 GGVASAVCI
+23 
-32 HAGETSA
+32 
-39 QETLR
+39 
-44 PMPPKAW
+44 MPPKAW

-66 PAMAPP
+66 PAMAPSTQAP
-72 TLAPTTLAPSE
+72 ATLAPIE

-91 SPASAQESSSQSAS
+91 SPASAQESPNQSAS

-137 ASSIAPNLPSVPSV
+137 ASSITPNIPNLPN
-151 PSVPNLSNLSNASLP
+151 VPNVPNLSNASLP
-166 TELETSRSIGAKVR
+166 TDLETSRSIGAKVR

-186 SQVPSQGVAL
+186 SHVPSQGGSL
-196 ESSTTNAANLRV
+196 ESTSTNAANLKV
-208 TRSGDITAETPVKVN
+208 TRSGDITAETPVKVH

-235 PSANSPFAETGIEI
+235 PSANSPYAETGIEI
-249 PVRVEA
+249 PVRIEA
-255 VAETVQTILE
+255 VDETVQTILE
-265 SQPPMVELPAMG
+265 SQPTMVELPAIG

-292 PELQAPELEAPKLQA
+292 PELE
-307 PELQAPKLQAPELQA
+307 
-322 PELQAPELQAPELQA
+322 
-337 PELQAPEL
+337 
-345 QAPEL
+345 APEL
-350 EAPEIEAPKIGE
+350 EAPELETPKIEAPEIEASEIEAPKLNE
-362 MHRSDESAASNAAQT
+362 MHRNDESAASNAAQT

-384 LTLANPAL
+384 PTLANPVP
-392 SANRTSGPVSAASS
+392 SANRSIGPVSAASS
-406 IVPLPSIDA
+406 IVPLPRIDA

-428 STKPSSDKAMMEG
+428 STKPSSDKAMMDG

-449 VLITSGPLSKLIDSE
+449 ILITSGPLSKLIDSE

>member
-23 GGVASAVCI
+23 GGIASAVCI
-32 HAGETSA
+32 HAGRTSA
-39 QETLR
+39 QDNLR

-66 PAMAPP
+66 PAQ
-72 TLAPTTLAPSE
+72 
-83 SLSELNAV
+83 AV
-91 SPASAQESSSQSAS
+91 SLASAQESPNPSAS

-120 KQPSL
+120 KEPSL
-125 VKVPSIKIQLPE
+125 VKVPSIKIHQPE
-137 ASSIAPNLPSVPSV
+137 ASSITSNLPTVPNLPSL
-151 PSVPNLSNLSNASLP
+151 PNVSLP

-196 ESSTTNAANLRV
+196 ESPSTNAANLKV

-235 PSANSPFAETGIEI
+235 PSASSPFAETGIEI

-265 SQPPMVELPAMG
+265 SQPQMVELPAMG
-277 ILPVTPLDIPTRSLP
+277 IVPVTPLDIPTLGLP
-292 PELQAPELEAPKLQA
+292 
-307 PELQAPKLQAPELQA
+307 
-322 PELQAPELQAPELQA
+322 

-350 EAPEIEAPKIGE
+350 EAPELEVPELEVPELEAPELEIPETEAPKFEAPKLDE
-362 MHRSDESAASNAAQT
+362 MNRSDESAASNAVQT

-392 SANRTSGPVSAASS
+392 SAKRAIGPVSAASS
-406 IVPLPSIDA
+406 IVPLPRIDA

-428 STKPSSDKAMMEG
+428 STKPSSDKAMMDG

-475 IRAVQVPGTISRLH
+475 IRAVQVPGPISRLH

>member
-1 MKSNQMT
+1 
-8 GRAWVRRVLRQATLF
+8 
-23 GGVASAVCI
+23 
-32 HAGETSA
+32 
-39 QETLR
+39 
-44 PMPPKAW
+44 MPPKAW

-66 PAMAPP
+66 PAQ
-72 TLAPTTLAPSE
+72 
-83 SLSELNAV
+83 AV
-91 SPASAQESSSQSAS
+91 SLASAQESPNPSAS

-120 KQPSL
+120 KEPSL
-125 VKVPSIKIQLPE
+125 VKVPSIKIHQPE
-137 ASSIAPNLPSVPSV
+137 ASSITSNLPTVPNLPSL
-151 PSVPNLSNLSNASLP
+151 PNVSLP

-196 ESSTTNAANLRV
+196 ESPSTNAANLKV

-235 PSANSPFAETGIEI
+235 PSASSPFAETGIEI

-265 SQPPMVELPAMG
+265 SQPQMVELPAMG
-277 ILPVTPLDIPTRSLP
+277 IVPVTPLD
-292 PELQAPELEAPKLQA
+292 
-307 PELQAPKLQAPELQA
+307 QAPELQA
-322 PELQAPELQAPELQA
+322 PELPATELEATELEAPQLEAPKLE
-337 PELQAPEL
+337 
-345 QAPEL
+345 APEL
-350 EAPEIEAPKIGE
+350 EAPELEAPELEIPKIEAPKFEAPKLDE
-362 MHRSDESAASNAAQT
+362 MERSDESAASNAVQT

-392 SANRTSGPVSAASS
+392 SAKRTIGPVSAASS
-406 IVPLPSIDA
+406 IVPLPRIDA

-428 STKPSSDKAMMEG
+428 STKPSSDKAMMDG

-464 AAESVMLETQA
+464 AAESVILESQA
-475 IRAVQVPGTISRLH
+475 IRAVQIPGTISRLH